1 MHLYHYALIAPYWSI
16 IYNVL
21 YVIYSA
27 MLHCIKWA
35 VHYILFSVQL
45 NAQCFNCIHCYS
57 YTVLVFP
64 SFYTLCY
71 SYTCIS
77 HIVYS
82 LFVHCIIHLVYHT
95 TIVHHISILCP
106 LLSNFCASYTD
117 YTAMYISSVFIYS
130 PYKIAFHHENP
141 FCVINWH
148 KWFLICGLKH
158 SISCTHI
165 VCMALMSVRSACWQW
180 LKPALDYIVL
190 QLMEA
195 IHKQEEINLRLQDYI
210 DRIIVAIME
219 TNPAILEVK

>member
-16 IYNVL
+16 IYSVL

-106 LLSNFCASYTD
+106 SSAIFVHPILITLQCTYHQSSSILPTRLL
-117 YTAMYISSVFIYS
+117 FIM
-130 PYKIAFHHENP
+130 KIP
-141 FCVINWH
+141 FV
-148 KWFLICGLKH
+148 
-158 SISCTHI
+158 S
-165 VCMALMSVRSACWQW
+165 
-180 LKPALDYIVL
+180 
-190 QLMEA
+190 
-195 IHKQEEINLRLQDYI
+195 
-210 DRIIVAIME
+210 
-219 TNPAILEVK
+219 